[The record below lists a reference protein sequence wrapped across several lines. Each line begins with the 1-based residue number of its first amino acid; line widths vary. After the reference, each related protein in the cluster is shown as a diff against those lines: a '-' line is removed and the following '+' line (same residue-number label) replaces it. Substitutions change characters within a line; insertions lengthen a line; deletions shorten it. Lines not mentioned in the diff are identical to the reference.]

1 MSKNSGSYTP
11 VPPLKGREGE
21 EREGA
26 RKGSPPIHIPGS
38 ATGDE

>member
-11 VPPLKGREGE
+11 VPPLKREGRGGE
-21 EREGA
+21 GGA